1 MRASSLRAIGS
12 TPIVLPLR
20 ERTGFWGAPYMA
32 IKVAGALSVSLRG
45 PGRGVPTQ
53 PARRRHVVL
62 SSAGRTN
69 PIRAPTDIRNPLICK
84 GDKLQSTKSALAH
97 HLLIR
102 LKRLTFCLFWTKGVH
117 SPQILFLTST
127 PATH

>member
-97 HLLIR
+97 HLLLR
-102 LKRLTFCLFWTKGVH
+102 LKRLTFCH
-117 SPQILFLTST
+117 SCPKQLLASALLDRGSS
-127 PATH
+127 PGA